1 MMPTFSEINSLFEGK
16 FSYTLSWNS
25 ADFFESNVIVIM
37 LAHKPGKEISRA
49 IDSVLGQVGSIRP
62 GLLLIDD
69 STTNACVGV
78 DERISNHPSIAVA
91 STPALSVAQG
101 RNIGHYIVKTR
112 IQRAEWICRLDTD
125 DVLASTNSLEQ
136 IYDQLRA
143 ADNTV
148 QWALAGNRLVEGGS
162 LLNRVNM
169 ATSDLTN
176 PTHVLDRLQ
185 SMANGESEAELPS
198 CNLWIRTGFKAV
210 YPGLESAED
219 HWLVA
224 HLLLNQMDEGLLLSD
239 AIHAVYSLSGDVTQ
253 QNKRSDQYRL
263 SRHLLHESAK
273 YWVGGQLKA
282 SSKVCLGWGSEGVV
296 WYDEGRVVK
305 QFHSMILSD
314 DHVAWLSS
322 MDGLP
327 APSGDMG

>member
-176 PTHVLDRLQ
+176 PPT
-185 SMANGESEAELPS
+185 S
-198 CNLWIRTGFKAV
+198 WIAFNRWRTASPKPNFPHAIFGYERASRPFTQAWKAQKIT
-210 YPGLESAED
+210 G
-219 HWLVA
+219 WL
-224 HLLLNQMDEGLLLSD
+224 HIYCS
-239 AIHAVYSLSGDVTQ
+239 T
-253 QNKRSDQYRL
+253 K
-263 SRHLLHESAK
+263 
-273 YWVGGQLKA
+273 WT
-282 SSKVCLGWGSEGVV
+282 KVC
-296 WYDEGRVVK
+296 Y
-305 QFHSMILSD
+305 
-314 DHVAWLSS
+314 
-322 MDGLP
+322 
-327 APSGDMG
+327 